1 MMATKENIPYSMM
14 GFVFE
19 KLVPSLLPT
28 DDQIRPRYFLSSS
41 RFILVLLTLNMKS
54 GPQLQ
59 FHDFFFLFGLIIYP
73 FSGAVSLSP
82 ALKSAAKQLLE
93 LILCLTFRWYWTGVL
108 NWKYN
113 RHCSL
118 FQKSYRVSGF
128 FRYWRAKDCN
138 KVFTRWKSCAME
150 GS

>member
-59 FHDFFFLFGLIIYP
+59 FHDFFFIRIDRIPLFRCSKP
-73 FSGAVSLSP
+73 VASTEKRSQ
-82 ALKSAAKQLLE
+82 AAPR
-93 LILCLTFRWYWTGVL
+93 THSMPNF
-108 NWKYN
+108 
-113 RHCSL
+113 
-118 FQKSYRVSGF
+118 
-128 FRYWRAKDCN
+128 
-138 KVFTRWKSCAME
+138 
-150 GS
+150 